1 MPVDNFQLSVL
12 RSMAD
17 LRTSSSVIAGG
28 SALHQHGWR
37 LSNDLDVFND
47 PSAKL
52 PDVFRA
58 DARRLR
64 ERGYQVDPTTSFE
77 GFQEAVVAKEGE
89 GSTLVQWVQ
98 YSGANFYPPVR
109 DDDFG
114 YRLSMVDLAVN
125 KVLAAASRRQP
136 RDLID
141 LRMVGRIIPLWNAIC
156 AAPGK
161 DASLTPQKTLAMIQ
175 RNAQYTIAE
184 IKDAAILPEGAEPSA
199 FAARARGL
207 LDRVEQHLA
216 KIPKGSAGFLLI
228 NDKGWPLATPPPPS
242 SKWSTRSATTGPA
255 WPSGPDLDGLLIE
268 RLVRRFGKRGSKL
281 WNSREIASDDGEHEI

>member
-98 YSGANFYPPVR
+98 YSGANF
-109 DDDFG
+109 
-114 YRLSMVDLAVN
+114 
-125 KVLAAASRRQP
+125 
-136 RDLID
+136 
-141 LRMVGRIIPLWNAIC
+141 
-156 AAPGK
+156 
-161 DASLTPQKTLAMIQ
+161 
-175 RNAQYTIAE
+175 
-184 IKDAAILPEGAEPSA
+184 
-199 FAARARGL
+199 
-207 LDRVEQHLA
+207 
-216 KIPKGSAGFLLI
+216 
-228 NDKGWPLATPPPPS
+228 
-242 SKWSTRSATTGPA
+242 
-255 WPSGPDLDGLLIE
+255 
-268 RLVRRFGKRGSKL
+268 
-281 WNSREIASDDGEHEI
+281 